1 MAEFICLDQIPIY
14 TVDRFGFKQLVKKL
28 NSKYDL
34 PSRNFFMNNE
44 IPKLYTETRE
54 TIKAELEGSG
64 FYACTTDLWT
74 SRAMQSYMAVTAQF
88 ITKDWQMQSWCLGC
102 AELNSDH
109 TAESLSEAF
118 SEMLGEQWELNLH
131 DLAGITTD
139 NTSNNIN
146 AFSDCNWIP
155 CFGHNLD
162 LAVHKDLNVDHV
174 SNTLSRL
181 RRTVSAFSRS
191 AKLTR
196 LLKSKQ
202 ADLGVPQHKLIHDE
216 PTRWGSAYYMVERFL
231 EQQQAVCAVL
241 ADNRNKWHL
250 MPKDLDVTTMEA
262 LKNVLGPLREFTDAL
277 SGEQHPTISSVLPL
291 LWKTESILTVSASDT
306 DSQLSFRIKD
316 CIRSDLQNRYNQK
329 EVLQTTLD
337 CSKTPLYMMYKRWKH
352 GFSSRLRKA

>member
-1 MAEFICLDQIPIY
+1 MTWQELQLTTLQI
-14 TVDRFGFKQLVKKL
+14 
-28 NSKYDL
+28 
-34 PSRNFFMNNE
+34 
-44 IPKLYTETRE
+44 
-54 TIKAELEGSG
+54 
-64 FYACTTDLWT
+64 T
-74 SRAMQSYMAVTAQF
+74 SRP
-88 ITKDWQMQSWCLGC
+88 
-102 AELNSDH
+102 
-109 TAESLSEAF
+109 
-118 SEMLGEQWELNLH
+118 
-131 DLAGITTD
+131 
-139 NTSNNIN
+139 
-146 AFSDCNWIP
+146 SDCNWIP

-162 LAVHKDLNVDHV
+162 LAVHKDLSVDHV

-216 PTRWGSAYYMVERFL
+216 PTRWGSAYDMVERFL

-337 CSKTPLYMMYKRWKH
+337 CSKTPLYLMYKRWKH